1 MYYNKISG
9 PPTVGDFFLPKRSRR
24 IAIIKARVFNHSN
37 LTGGCIFFKKE
48 NKLHNKRMIYVTNRN
63 QKLWW
68 WGWSGY
74 LLVSLKM
81 MTSTFG
87 STLNAQGAAAADDCV
102 NMESTSPECRV
113 CCISTWHATF
123 FSPSFGRPSISERC
137 RLQHPCLYF
146 RDQCHAIKSQPVHN
160 PKSPNG
166 SLWLQWTYGRTES
179 YYTYGTTFNS
189 QRAILALSSFLNW
202 NSIVVF

>member
-1 MYYNKISG
+1 MKKTSMKKNQGKKPKMICIIIRSLDL
-9 PPTVGDFFLPKRSRR
+9 PQLEIFFFSKRSRR

-37 LTGGCIFFKKE
+37 LTGGCIFLKKE

-87 STLNAQGAAAADDCV
+87 STLNAQGAAAADDCQYGKHF
-102 NMESTSPECRV
+102 TRV
-113 CCISTWHATF
+113 PSVLHQHLTCNF
-123 FSPSFGRPSISERC
+123 FSPLLWPSIYLWTMPTSTS
-137 RLQHPCLYF
+137 LPLLSWSMPCH
-146 RDQCHAIKSQPVHN
+146 QEPA
-160 PKSPNG
+160 SP
-166 SLWLQWTYGRTES
+166 
-179 YYTYGTTFNS
+179 
-189 QRAILALSSFLNW
+189 
-202 NSIVVF
+202 